1 MNPLSDDA
9 TLHAYLKEIT
19 NSHPLSREK
28 EIELSE
34 KIKAGDLKAR
44 DELVQANLRFA
55 VTVAKSYQRRGLS
68 LPELISAANLG
79 LLIAAERFDG
89 SKGYKFISYAVWW
102 IRQSILSTLAEQ
114 TRAVH
119 LPQNKISL
127 LKKITL
133 ASNQLAQ
140 NTENDPDIDEIANEL
155 ELSTEEVEN
164 TLLSGQFICSLDE
177 IFEQET
183 EKNLLSILVDTTE
196 ENPDA
201 IVSHR
206 EVITHIQNVLK
217 ELDEREKFVI
227 EHYFGLNGNEPLALE
242 KIGNYMGVT
251 RERVRQIKERTLIKL
266 RHPSKQKHLK
276 VALEEM

>member
-119 LPQNKISL
+119 LPLNKISL
-127 LKKITL
+127 LKKINL
-133 ASNQLAQ
+133 ASKRLAQ
-140 NTENDPDIDEIANEL
+140 NTENYPDIDKIADEL
-155 ELSTEEVEN
+155 EVSSELIED
-164 TLLSGQFICSLDE
+164 TLLSGQSIYSIDE
-177 IFEQET
+177 LFENET
-183 EKNLLSILVDTTE
+183 EKNLLGILEDTTE

-201 IVSHR
+201 SIIHD
-206 EVITHIQNVLK
+206 EIITHIQKVLK
-217 ELDEREKFVI
+217 ELDEREQFII
-227 EHYFGLNGNEPLALE
+227 EHYFGLNENTSLTLE
-242 KIGNYMGVT
+242 EIGRLLGVT

-266 RHPSKQKHLK
+266 RHPSKQKYLK
-276 VALEEM
+276 IALEEG